1 MPSTEPLQVDGGVL
15 EGGGQLLRIAVGLS
29 ALLSRPI
36 SINNIR
42 ASRKPPGLRFQH
54 AAGLRLVAEIC
65 SARLD
70 RCDPGSS
77 SIDFYPQSKPRLS
90 QSYSADPGTAGSI
103 ALLLQVS
110 LPCLL
115 FSPGSPADASTL
127 VLRGGTN
134 ATQSPQIDYT
144 QHVFLPF
151 LRTHFGLAPQL
162 QIVKRGYY
170 PKGGGEVHLSIPP
183 VTAPIPPLTLTARGK
198 VKFVHG
204 RSYVAGLP
212 KNLADSM
219 RAAAVT
225 VLEEF
230 GIDKKHI
237 KIESVREKPADAIAS
252 GSGVVL
258 WAETEDGCIIGGSA
272 IGRKGTD
279 PPSVGRTAA
288 RELTTNLAH
297 GGCVD
302 EYMQDQMIIFL
313 ALAHGKSTVKTGPLT
328 LHTRT
333 AIWVAEQLTEAKFH
347 VQESETGAIIE
358 CEGIGY
364 GAGLSASAED
374 A

>member
-1 MPSTEPLQVDGGVL
+1 M
-15 EGGGQLLRIAVGLS
+15 
-29 ALLSRPI
+29 LSRPI

-54 AAGLRLVAEIC
+54 AAGERTSYSPLHLDTNASAPGLRLVAEIC

-70 RCDPGSS
+70 GCDPGSP

-115 FSPGSPADASTL
+115 FSPSAADPSTL

-151 LRTHFGLAPQL
+151 LRTHFRLDPQL

-183 VTAPIPPLTLTARGK
+183 VTTPIPPVTLTARGK
-198 VKFVHG
+198 VNFVHG

-252 GSGVVL
+252 GSGIVL
-258 WAETEDGCIIGGSA
+258 WAETGDGCIIGGSA

-279 PPSVGRTAA
+279 PPSVGRSAA
-288 RELTTNLAH
+288 HELTTNLAH

-302 EYMQDQMIIFL
+302 EYMQVRPSFFPSAAI
-313 ALAHGKSTVKTGPLT
+313 
-328 LHTRT
+328 RT
-333 AIWVAEQLTEAKFH
+333 EQPIARIK
-347 VQESETGAIIE
+347 
-358 CEGIGY
+358 
-364 GAGLSASAED
+364 
-374 A
+374 